1 MIFQIIDDE
10 NVEKMKFM
18 EELKEM
24 TDEYISLSQGQKKL
38 EQNIKSMEIQETRLK
53 NVIKSLRQD
62 LEASQSV
69 NSSLSSSQVELGNL
83 KMRVKV
89 LEGY

>member
-24 TDEYISLSQGQKKL
+24 TDEYITLSQGQKKL